1 MYNSEPRS
9 RYFFLFHCNVIIPPP
24 PPSPALYGA
33 HTQCYIMHT
42 KLTLEYA
49 KFLQSENDML
59 INLLDAF
66 YIKNVSVK

>member
-1 MYNSEPRS
+1 M
-9 RYFFLFHCNVIIPPP
+9 
-24 PPSPALYGA
+24 LY
-33 HTQCYIMHT
+33 HMHT

-49 KFLQSENDML
+49 KFLQSENNML